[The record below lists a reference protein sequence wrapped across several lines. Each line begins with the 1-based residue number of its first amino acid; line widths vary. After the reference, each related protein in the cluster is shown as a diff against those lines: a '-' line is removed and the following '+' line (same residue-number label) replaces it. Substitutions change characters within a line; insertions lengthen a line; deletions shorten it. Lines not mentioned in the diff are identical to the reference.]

1 MLVTLFIIQGIES
14 SLINCKEGFAS
25 IRLKSSSITSR
36 CRYEKKKMK
45 QRMQSQK
52 IIFQIIESTKALG
65 DYSIL
70 FVDALPRL
78 RKRAKRTIC

>member
-1 MLVTLFIIQGIES
+1 
-14 SLINCKEGFAS
+14 
-25 IRLKSSSITSR
+25 
-36 CRYEKKKMK
+36 
-45 QRMQSQK
+45 MQSQK